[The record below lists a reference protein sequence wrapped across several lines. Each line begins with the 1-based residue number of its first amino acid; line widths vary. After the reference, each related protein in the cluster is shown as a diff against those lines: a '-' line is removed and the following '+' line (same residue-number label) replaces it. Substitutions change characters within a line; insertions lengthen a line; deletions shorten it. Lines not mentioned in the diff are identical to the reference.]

1 MEKDVTMT
9 SGPADYITLD
19 DVTRSFI
26 TANADAFDNG
36 IYRPRAGTVKRFV
49 TGVADAFKE
58 NLKLKDS
65 LMIFGGQGAMM
76 VGGVFGEDSSL
87 SSWGREIVRA
97 GSRQIAAIDAENA
110 KNSDLADYEK
120 DTFAYK
126 LGSGFSSVF
135 QMLLLTYVT
144 GGAGSIGGLSK
155 GGVQVAQKVAGVGLA
170 TVQEIS
176 SETQEGIQNY
186 RQKTGDNDLKNYTT
200 KEARKE
206 FLSTAGYGVVSG
218 ALETIELSKVMP
230 FLKEGKKVIPNFW
243 KGAIAEGTTEM
254 LQELANIGFDWAD
267 GTIDFSKMPE
277 RLYGMFEQGGIGGLV
292 GGPTAGAFSIRNR
305 AQIKNYLREE
315 LAGVVPKKDLNAV
328 VNKLYEDGIDTM
340 AGIVTAELSES
351 ESLRN
356 KHGDIYRAMMTA
368 IDKAA
373 TQSGAFADEESRAA
387 YVSETAAMFA
397 DQVLAEANF
406 RKVAIDEV
414 LKASDIVFEDGG
426 IKFKTGTQTFDAAGN
441 VLEQAM
447 YLSKAENIEEFYN
460 IVVSGKE
467 KRPIYFQQQAG
478 NVLFDVPADTVRHDV
493 NKHSITVSELSGVF
507 NALNDGKIKE
517 AYYGDYQ
524 RYSGVPV
531 KISVDVNGT
540 EYGVSFER
548 LKNGRN
554 ILGTVFKLTD
564 KTWLKRKNAQA
575 NPSYPDSK
583 SRPLGHSLNDIIAE
597 IEADSNTP
605 FHQSA
610 FAGSHVD
617 YDKDVKVIQ
626 KFYQGQDDG
635 KRQLYQTGGNALDL
649 TGDYN
654 NLQGLS
660 AEEIAEKIEKELS
673 DLIGIPLETGTKPFK
688 IQVTEENKGHVGGT
702 NLVLSKSQEKRHS
715 VAISKLEKI
724 VKNATRNSKDGTVD
738 LTHNKRKKTI
748 EHKNTVIQY
757 VYFDSPIKIGDDYFN
772 VELHAEQVDGQD
784 PNLLNLYHIRVKR
797 NSPTT
802 PSVLSGNSYND
813 NMAQYGGGVKGSYS
827 PYNRLLKITEKADYS
842 TLPHEFAH
850 FWLSEMQGWVNSGLA
865 SDDYLKRYDIAM
877 DWLNA
882 EAGKPLSRRAQ
893 EQFARGYEQ
902 YLLNGNL
909 PESPMNPLYAEYDKW
924 LKAVYNDLNQP
935 SKKPLTT
942 DMVRFFQS
950 MTTGT
955 LPETVLPPVNVD
967 RREKKEN
974 GEGAPRPE
982 VAGNDEGGENAIPRR
997 EGVSK
1002 TETTTKSVGNLTP
1015 VAVEAK
1021 DGKVSAAAERQN
1033 RLNKINGLLKEDPQ
1047 NVFYDPITLEDSA
1060 RQAEML
1066 IERDGSDGVRQ
1077 MIDGERPMP
1086 ENVIRTAVLIAYEQ
1100 EMLKQG
1106 NTAEYLRVLR
1116 KHTLEQTRRGQEISA
1131 ERINQDITNPS
1142 YWAKQALLGRKQAL
1156 SDAVFERIKQDGD
1169 TKEKAIDRFVSET
1182 AAEYAEKLEQS
1193 ADKDAVVKELNGKIK
1208 SITGEQLEL
1217 FQKESVAGKAYD
1229 AVYDEIGRWI
1239 EECFDVSVSAE
1250 EMNVLK
1256 EKTDE
1261 LARVFA
1267 AGLKPGENPSVEAMA
1282 KIREMRETVAAMNP
1296 TNWLSLSVNS
1306 YGRAAMLSSPKS
1318 AVLNIL
1324 SNAETYVTEAIT
1336 RRIANG
1342 SFEKAVDPKAVSD
1355 YLKYD
1360 FDVYKASGVMMS
1372 VVRPEEI
1379 LDPARRLL
1387 GENVMSSAG
1396 AGNFRKG
1403 VRFMERLIFDWSL
1416 GAPDAKSKAL
1426 SFVDNAAL
1434 EATKTAKAE
1443 GLTGKALTERATAL
1457 FKDAC
1462 LYQPVTA
1469 DGISIRNNS
1478 INAAEVAT
1486 FTNNGK
1492 IAKMSGKVR
1501 NLINDATGKARL
1513 GDFIMP
1519 FVKTPANV
1527 VALGMEYSFGLG
1539 TAALHLPQILA
1550 DVRAGTLSEV
1560 SRNVIRSSIRNGIGM
1575 ALAALI
1581 ASLFDPEDYIS
1592 SFALAS
1598 QKERDLVRF
1607 KNGVYN
1613 SIKIGGKYVS
1623 LDYFG
1628 PLGAPLVGWFEAKK
1642 ARGLVEKVAA
1652 FAKAAGQQFGNVP
1665 GVKELASLTGWI
1677 DKAVAQPT
1685 EKTLEDL
1692 WNGTTDQILARTVP
1706 AIVSDIAKIADPY
1719 ERVSEDGV
1727 VGALAAKFPVAREAL
1742 AAKADM
1748 SAGRE
1753 KESEGALSVL
1763 LFGARVKTAADNAV
1777 AKEIRRLSDAGEVPQ
1792 LSDVARSFKGLTDKG
1807 KARVRLEFVKGFV
1820 NPWGNKVEGYSER
1833 VARLIGSE
1841 AYRTLSDGRKKEAI
1855 NKIRQ
1860 KVMKELKRKYG
1871 GG

>member
-110 KNSDLADYEK
+110 KNSDLTDYEK

-135 QMLLLTYVT
+135 QMLLLAYAT

-277 RLYGMFEQGGIGGLV
+277 RLYGMFEQGVIGGLV
-292 GGPTAGAFSIRNR
+292 GGTTAGGFSIRNR

-315 LAGVVPKKDLNAV
+315 LAGVVPEKDLNAV

-373 TQSGAFADEESRAA
+373 TQAGAFTDEAERAA

-426 IKFKTGTQTFDAAGN
+426 IKFKTETRVFDDAGN

-447 YLSKAENIEEFYN
+447 YPSNKPDFSSFYDYAQTKPEKKSYYDLSLDDLFLRIPQDVVIHDKNDHSLTEPEWKNVFEGIKNPIEAR
-460 IVVSGKE
+460 VSLK
-467 KRPIYFQQQAG
+467 PNSY
-478 NVLFDVPADTVRHDV
+478 
-493 NKHSITVSELSGVF
+493 
-507 NALNDGKIKE
+507 GKIS
-517 AYYGDYQ
+517 ALL
-524 RYSGVPV
+524 
-531 KISVDVNGT
+531 KINANGRL
-540 EYGVSFER
+540 YGVSVTIGGQNNYISTAF
-548 LKNGRN
+548 KTTDAGYIDWVNKKKK
-554 ILGTVFKLTD
+554 GTSD
-564 KTWLKRKNAQA
+564 MPAPE
-575 NPSYPDSK
+575 NPAGPSSVKHGDVITGK
-583 SRPLGHSLNDIIAE
+583 SLNEIIGNLRSEVNDA
-597 IEADSNTP
+597 
-605 FHQSA
+605 
-610 FAGSHVD
+610 
-617 YDKDVKVIQ
+617 
-626 KFYQGQDDG
+626 
-635 KRQLYQTGGNALDL
+635 LYQEM
-649 TGDYN
+649 
-654 NLQGLS
+654 S
-660 AEEIAEKIEKELS
+660 S
-673 DLIGIPLETGTKPFK
+673 
-688 IQVTEENKGHVGGT
+688 
-702 NLVLSKSQEKRHS
+702 
-715 VAISKLEKI
+715 
-724 VKNATRNSKDGTVD
+724 
-738 LTHNKRKKTI
+738 
-748 EHKNTVIQY
+748 
-757 VYFDSPIKIGDDYFN
+757 
-772 VELHAEQVDGQD
+772 
-784 PNLLNLYHIRVKR
+784 
-797 NSPTT
+797 
-802 PSVLSGNSYND
+802 
-813 NMAQYGGGVKGSYS
+813 GGVKGSYS

-850 FWLSEMQGWVNSGLA
+850 FWLSEMENWVNSGLA
-865 SDDYLKRYDIAM
+865 SEDYLKRYDIAM
-877 DWLNA
+877 DWLKA

-974 GEGAPRPE
+974 GEGTPRPE
-982 VAGNDEGGENAIPRR
+982 VAGNDEGGENVGVRDEEKTGSPRFAR
-997 EGVSK
+997 DD
-1002 TETTTKSVGNLTP
+1002 GNVYLPPIAT
-1015 VAVEAK
+1015 EAK

-1033 RLNKINGLLKEDPQ
+1033 RLNKISGLLKEDPQ
-1047 NVFYDPITLEDSA
+1047 NVFYEPITLEKSA
-1060 RQAEML
+1060 QQAEML
-1066 IERDGSDGVRQ
+1066 IERDGLDGVRQ
-1077 MIDGERPMP
+1077 MIDGEKPMP

-1142 YWAKQALLGRKQAL
+1142 YWAKQALLERKNAL
-1156 SDAVFERIKQDGD
+1156 ADNIFERIKKEGD
-1169 TKEKAIDRFVSET
+1169 SKEKAVDRFVAET
-1182 AAEYAEKLEQS
+1182 AAEYAEKLEQAERSDNLKKADLINPSFDEETDRLFSIYEKGENES
-1193 ADKDAVVKELNGKIK
+1193 AKAEVGKVSDLLVELAKDKLPVDIRGYNHDIDTSAIGHIYKNHGDVEKEAKRGQIAVVKDDYKRIPEIIYNWDYIAFGSKNKRGQDVIVYGKNMPDGSSVYIEEVRTGRKTLTTNTFRKYKTGVNSNSFAARINDNVRGNTGNVQIIANEDVKNNIHSGDVQKIIKELNNKVK
-1208 SITGEQLEL
+1208 SIAGEQLEL
-1217 FQKESVAGKAYD
+1217 FQKESVVGKTYD

-1261 LARVFA
+1261 LARAFA
-1267 AGLKPGENPSVEAMA
+1267 AGLKPGENPSVEAMG

-1296 TNWLSLSVNS
+1296 TNWLSLAVNS

-1324 SNAETYVTEAIT
+1324 SNAETYITEAIA
-1336 RRIANG
+1336 RRIAAG
-1342 SFEKAVDPKAVSD
+1342 SFEKAVDPAAVKAYLD
-1355 YLKYD
+1355 YDYE
-1360 FDVYKASGVMMS
+1360 VYKKSGVMMS

-1396 AGNFRKG
+1396 EGNFRKG

-1416 GAPDAKSKAL
+1416 GTPDAKSKAL

-1434 EATKTAKAE
+1434 EATKAAKAE

-1469 DGISIRNNS
+1469 QGISIRNSS

-1706 AIVSDIAKIADPY
+1706 AIVTDIAKIADPF